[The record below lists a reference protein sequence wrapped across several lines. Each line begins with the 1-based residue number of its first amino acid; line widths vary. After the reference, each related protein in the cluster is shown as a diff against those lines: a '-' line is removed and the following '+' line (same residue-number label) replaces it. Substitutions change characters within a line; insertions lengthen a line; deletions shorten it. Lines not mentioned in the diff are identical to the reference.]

1 MRRLCGT
8 RLAAVVL
15 VAASWLPLA
24 AGCTSNTTTSP
35 AKSADS
41 KILAAPRTPPTA
53 AMSTPVPTTP
63 ASAAPAVVSSAA
75 APAAT
80 SSPAEP
86 TDRGAPTVI
95 DTASIGT
102 PQGAA
107 VAWLTALRTAS
118 FRDSSSA
125 WVEKV
130 TPYVTPA
137 FATSYRKIAANGKGG
152 GADWVMFVQNR
163 CVSVLVDAAGI
174 IPAEAPVSTA
184 AAHVQVSATLKTVCR
199 TGTRATS
206 EFIAATVL
214 VTHQHG
220 RWAVAKREF

>member
-1 MRRLCGT
+1 MTSRCKKG
-8 RLAAVVL
+8 LAAVAL
-15 VAASWLPLA
+15 AAAAWLPLI
-24 AGCTSNTTTSP
+24 AGCTSTITSVAPP
-35 AKSADS
+35 AVSGVSVTAPS
-41 KILAAPRTPPTA
+41 LSSSLPESVPSFAA
-53 AMSTPVPTTP
+53 STP
-63 ASAAPAVVSSAA
+63 AA
-75 APAAT
+75 ASSTAT
-80 SSPAEP
+80 SSATAPSG
-86 TDRGAPTVI
+86 RGAAAPTVI
-95 DTASIGT
+95 STASIGT

-125 WVEKV
+125 WVQKV
-130 TPYVTPA
+130 APYVTPA
-137 FATSYRKIAANGKGG
+137 LAASYRKIAANGKGG
-152 GADWVMFVQNR
+152 GADWVMFVQNG

-199 TGTRATS
+199 TGTRASS